1 MRNRFPEEVQDAFA
15 ADGPLARILPGFE
28 PRQAQSR
35 LAVAWADA
43 LVRGEILV
51 AEAGTGSGKTLAYLI
66 PSVLSGQKTVVSTG
80 TKTLQQQIVENDVP
94 IVREALRTPL
104 SCVVLK
110 GRGNYLCRRR
120 WASFAAEPLF
130 EFPSEAGYYGEMRR
144 FAETTRTGDL
154 SECIGIPEDV
164 HAWSEVNARSETCTS
179 SSCPDFERCF
189 LADARRRAQAADL
202 VVVNHHLYFAD
213 LAIRIRREGAPDPPG
228 KGAWDRGGEVLPP
241 SDAVIFDEAHGIEEI
256 ACPFFGVSV
265 SHARALELFRDLSRS
280 ASRDEQAWRSVLP
293 AAEEFRRA
301 ADALFRSAGSGEG
314 RFFLPRP
321 GSDRTYDRLSAD
333 LSRAVGELGLA
344 VSSAPACKGAAGD
357 PAGGTEALL
366 RRVES
371 FSGDFDLLRE
381 ADPSAAVAWGE
392 RRGAAVTLHRT
403 PMEISPFLARGL
415 WSGGHPVLLTSAT
428 LSISGTLAYFRER
441 IGLAE
446 VDAKELIVDNEFDF
460 AGKALVYV
468 PAGLP
473 DPGDDSFPASAA
485 RETVEILGLSGG
497 GMLVLCTSYRTLGA
511 MVGVLREVLPHP
523 LLVQGEAPRTHLLRT
538 FREGSD
544 AVLIGTGTFWEGI
557 DVPGEALRCVVI
569 DKLPFASPADPV
581 VTARIQAIRERGG
594 DPFSEYQLP
603 EAVLALRQGVGRLL
617 RRNDDFGVIALL
629 DRRVITR
636 GYGAIFR
643 ENLPP
648 MTWTRDRSAVEA
660 FFRRFRTEPKGDHRK
675 ERAR

>member
-1 MRNRFPEEVQDAFA
+1 MRNRFDNEVRGAFA
-15 ADGPLARILPGFE
+15 ADGPLARALHGFE
-28 PRQAQSR
+28 TRPGQLR
-35 LAVAWADA
+35 LAMAWADA
-43 LVRGEILV
+43 LARGEILV

-66 PSVLSGQKTVVSTG
+66 PSVLSGRKTVVSTG

-94 IVREALRTPL
+94 FVREALRRPL

-120 WASFAAEPLF
+120 WRSFAAEPLF
-130 EFPSEAGYYGEMRR
+130 EFPAEAGYFGEMCR
-144 FAETTRTGDL
+144 FAETTRTGDI
-154 SECIGIPEDV
+154 SECIGIPEDF
-164 HAWSEVNARSETCTS
+164 HAWSEVSARSETCAS
-179 SSCPDFERCF
+179 SSCQDFERCF
-189 LADARRRAQAADL
+189 LAEIRRRAQAADL

-213 LAIRIRREGAPDPPG
+213 LAIRIRREGGSDPSG
-228 KGAWDRGGEVLPP
+228 RGAWDRGGDVLP
-241 SDAVIFDEAHGIEEI
+241 SCDAVIFDEAHGIEEI
-256 ACPFFGVSV
+256 SSSFFGVSV
-265 SHARALELFRDLSRS
+265 SLGRALELFRDLSRS

-314 RFFLPRP
+314 RFILPRP
-321 GSDRTYDRLSAD
+321 GSDRIFDRQSAD
-333 LSRAVGELGLA
+333 FLRAAGELCLA
-344 VSSAPACKGAAGD
+344 VSSAPAFRGAVGEQAGE
-357 PAGGTEALL
+357 AEALF

-371 FSGDFDLLRE
+371 FSGDFESLRE
-381 ADPSAAVAWGE
+381 ADPASAVAWGE
-392 RRGAAVTLHRT
+392 RRGSAVTLHRT
-403 PMEISPFLARGL
+403 PVEISTFLARGL
-415 WSGGHPVLLTSAT
+415 WSGGFPVLLTSAT
-428 LSISGTLAYFRER
+428 LSVSGTLAYFRER
-441 IGLAE
+441 VGLAE

-473 DPGDDSFPASAA
+473 DPGDDAFPASAA
-485 RETVEILGLSGG
+485 RETAEIMGLSGG

-511 MVGVLREVLPHP
+511 IVEGLREILPHP
-523 LLVQGEAPRTHLLRT
+523 LLVQGEAPRTHLLRA

-569 DKLPFASPADPV
+569 DKLPFAPPGDPV

-594 DPFSEYQLP
+594 DPFSEYQVP
-603 EAVLALRQGVGRLL
+603 EAVLALRQGIGRLL

-636 GYGAIFR
+636 GYGAMFR
-643 ENLPP
+643 ENLPAMP
-648 MTWTRDRSAVEA
+648 WTRDRSAVEA
-660 FFRRFRTEPKGDHRK
+660 FFRRFRTDPKGDPVK
-675 ERAR
+675 EKAR